1 MSKPKVSIIVSNFNG
16 IQLGLIQN
24 CVNSLIEPGYQNW
37 ELIVVDNASTDDS
50 VEYLQKKFKKLDNCF
65 IVENSSNMY
74 SRGLNLGGKKA
85 SGKYLAYLNND
96 TEITENYLGNLVK
109 AFEENKKLA
118 IAQGKLLNYYKRDIV
133 DSAGET
139 MDIYGNPVTLGIG
152 EKDLQQYD
160 QTNEIL
166 SASGS
171 ACMVQKRF
179 FEKIG
184 GYDPDFG
191 IGYEDMDLALRVRRL
206 GYKIQRF
213 PSAIV
218 YHKRAATDLAPFIKV
233 KVKWH
238 FNKNRITTMIKNY
251 PVKLLFKTLPIT
263 LLLYLGIAFYEWLI
277 RRNWQMGWLRISSIF
292 WCIFN
297 LPIILASRYSINKMG
312 AKSLSAKE
320 LNLFS
325 SKSLL
330 SIFRHFTSLK

>member
-85 SGKYLAYLNND
+85 SGKYLAYFNND

-118 IAQGKLLNYYKRDIV
+118 IAQGKLVNYYKRNII

-139 MDIYGNPVTLGIG
+139 MDIYGNPITLGIG

-160 QTNEIL
+160 QTDEIL

-171 ACMVQKRF
+171 ACMIQKRF

-191 IGYEDMDLALRVRRL
+191 IGYEDMDLALRARRL

-213 PSAIV
+213 PSAVV

-238 FNKNRITTMIKNY
+238 FNKNRIIIMIKNY

-277 RRNWQMGWLRISSIF
+277 RRNWQIGWLRINSIF

-312 AKSLSAKE
+312 AKSLSEKE

-325 SKSLL
+325 SKSLF
-330 SIFRHFTSLK
+330 STFRHFASLK